1 MVLGIQLPPRYVD
14 VKDQFAVL
22 DPLTRL
28 CV

>member
-1 MVLGIQLPPRYVD
+1 MVLGIQLPSRFID
-14 VKDQFAVL
+14 FKDQLAVL

>member
-1 MVLGIQLPPRYVD
+1 MMLGIQLPPRFID
-14 VKDQFAVL
+14 VKDQLAVL